1 MKHMMKISL
10 PVISTIMTI
19 TAFVAPLQ
27 AETIIIGKGVGIVW
41 EGLPFSKTL
50 YGPIRSSYLNP
61 IYGLLSVSSLN
72 GACMLSSQLENIG
85 GYMAYPLPGVS
96 GVGLIP
102 RASGRVSYRYY
113 ENFNQNK
120 QKDGILTGTIG
131 LPQTIGNSSSQ
142 NNITPVTERAWCLP
156 PGTTS
161 SNTFYVADSPR
172 SATLSGTWVL
182 VADGTQQPAQ
192 VKLPPMYFGSYG
204 GNADGSS
211 DRVDTIFPGTIDLR
225 ISTLECTVNTP
236 TTIDFGAVN
245 RNSQVN
251 AELALKSVPLVTT
264 CGQASDYINANI
276 NIQFRAISGLYNS
289 DASKLKLTQG
299 GGYITGEIDSGMTGS
314 GACGT
319 STGLRFDNI
328 PIKLGSITN
337 VESSKILTNQL
348 TWRLCSGGSSLP
360 TGAVNASAEMLVTF
374 N

>member
-1 MKHMMKISL
+1 MMKHMMKISL

-50 YGPIRSSYLNP
+50 SGPINSTPLHP
-61 IYGLLSVSSLN
+61 MYGLLSISTSQNGCMSSSNLKK
-72 GACMLSSQLENIG
+72 IG

-96 GVGLIP
+96 GVGLVP
-102 RASGRVSYRYY
+102 RVSGRATYRYY
-113 ENFNQNK
+113 YDFNKNVS
-120 QKDGILTGTIG
+120 KDGTLTGTIG
-131 LPQTIGNSSSQ
+131 QPQTIGNSSSQ
-142 NNITPVTERAWCLP
+142 TDITPGTGYDWCLSP
-156 PGTTS
+156 MSTS
-161 SNTFYVADSPR
+161 SSVFYVPGYPR

-182 VADGTQQPAQ
+182 VADGTQQTAL
-192 VKLPPMYFGSYG
+192 VRLPPVYFGSYG
-204 GNADGSS
+204 ATNDSS
-211 DRVDTIFPGTIDLR
+211 DLVDTIFPGTIDLR

-236 TTIDFGAVN
+236 TTIDFGAVS
-245 RNSQVN
+245 RNTQAN

-289 DASKLKLTQG
+289 DASKLILTQG
-299 GGYITGEIDSGMTGS
+299 GGYITGEIDNGITGS
-314 GACGT
+314 GVCGT
-319 STGLRFDNI
+319 STGLRFDST

-348 TWRLCSGGSSLP
+348 IWRLCSGGNSLP
-360 TGAVNASAEMLVTF
+360 IGAVNASTEMLVTF